1 MRGRDQVKVVNTS
14 SMSKKTVLIVSYY
27 FPPRPAIASLRI
39 RGLAKYLSEY
49 GWSPVILTAALPAE
63 PERRFVVV
71 QTTYPGGALSSWK
84 RKLGFAQDKGF
95 QEQIGITPA
104 SREGKV
110 SITSKL
116 VNVAKAIIAYPDDE
130 KTWYPFAVSEGHK
143 LIKSRKFDA
152 IISSA
157 GPYTCHLIAKELK
170 ARHGL
175 PWIADFRDLWTQ
187 NHYYSYGPLRLLF
200 ERRLELKTLGVADA
214 LVTVSEPL
222 AQKLKSLHRNK
233 RVLSITN
240 GFDIDDVDTAPLTKQ
255 LTITYTGQLYQGKR
269 DPALLFQAVSAL
281 ITEGMIDAS
290 QIGIRFFGEAPYW
303 LEQEVIQYDLSE
315 VVSLSSKVPRD
326 VALCK
331 QRESHVLLLLNWDDP
346 SEQGV
351 YTGKVFEYLAAKRP
365 ILALGGPGGVVKEL
379 LNETNAGVHINA
391 LDDLKDLLLLWYK
404 EFKQN
409 SSVSYNGKWNAIEK
423 YSHREMARKFAHL
436 LDQVT
441 DIIS

>member
-1 MRGRDQVKVVNTS
+1 
-14 SMSKKTVLIVSYY
+14 
-27 FPPRPAIASLRI
+27 
-39 RGLAKYLSEY
+39 LAKYLSEY

-63 PERRFVVV
+63 PERRFEVV
-71 QTTYPGGALSSWK
+71 QTAYPGGATSQWK
-84 RKLGFAQDKGF
+84 QKLGLDKAKGF

-104 SREGKV
+104 SRKGKV
-110 SITSKL
+110 SIINKF
-116 VNVAKAIIAYPDDE
+116 VNIARAIVAYPDDE

-143 LIKSRKFDA
+143 LIKSGQFDA

-187 NHYYSYGPLRLLF
+187 NHYYSYGSLRLLF

-222 AQKLKSLHRNK
+222 AQKLKTLHRNK
-233 RVLSITN
+233 RVSVINN

-281 ITEGMIDAS
+281 IAAGAINAS
-290 QIGIRFFGEAPYW
+290 QIRIRFFGDAPFW
-303 LEQEVIQYDLSE
+303 LEQEIMQYGLSE
-315 VVSLSSKVPRD
+315 VVSLHSNVPRD
-326 VALCK
+326 VALYK
-331 QRESHVLLLLNWDDP
+331 QRESHALLLLNWDDP

-365 ILALGGPGGVVKEL
+365 ILALGGPSGVVKEL

-391 LDDLKDLLLLWYK
+391 LDDLKDLLLFWYK

-409 SSVSYNGKWNAIEK
+409 SSVNYHGNWDAIEK

-436 LDQVT
+436 LDQFT
-441 DIIS
+441 NDSSKT

>member
-1 MRGRDQVKVVNTS
+1 
-14 SMSKKTVLIVSYY
+14 MSKKTVLIISYY

-39 RGLAKYLSEY
+39 RGLAKYLSAY

-63 PERRFVVV
+63 PESRFEVV
-71 QTTYPGGALSSWK
+71 QTIYPGGATSRWK
-84 RKLGFAQDKGF
+84 QKLGLEKDKGF
-95 QEQIGITPA
+95 QEQIGITLP

-110 SITSKL
+110 SITSKF
-116 VNVAKAIIAYPDDE
+116 VNIAKAIIAYPDDE
-130 KTWYPFAVSEGHK
+130 KEWYPFAVNEGHM
-143 LIKSRKFDA
+143 LIKSRQFDA

-157 GPYTCHLIAKELK
+157 GPYTCHLIANELK

-187 NHYYSYGPLRLLF
+187 NHYYSYGFPRLLF

-222 AQKLKSLHRNK
+222 AQKLKTLHRNK
-233 RVLSITN
+233 RVSAITN

-269 DPALLFQAVSAL
+269 DPVLLFQALSEL
-281 ITEGMIDAS
+281 IAEKMIDAS
-290 QIGIRFFGEAPYW
+290 QIRIRFFGDAPFW
-303 LEQEVIQYDLSE
+303 LEQEVMQYGLSE
-315 VVSLSSKVPRD
+315 VVSLHSNMPRD

-379 LNETNAGVHINA
+379 LNETNSGVHINA
-391 LDDLKDLLLLWYK
+391 LSDLKDLLLLWYK

-409 SSVSYNGKWNAIEK
+409 SSVSYNGNWNAIEK

-436 LDQVT
+436 LDELT